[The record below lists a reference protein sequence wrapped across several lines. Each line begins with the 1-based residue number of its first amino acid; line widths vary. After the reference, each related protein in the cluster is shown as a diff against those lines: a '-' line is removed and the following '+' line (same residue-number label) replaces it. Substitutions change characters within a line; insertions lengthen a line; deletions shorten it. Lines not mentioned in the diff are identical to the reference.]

1 MMEGKIKIANE
12 IAQEIRR
19 LEELYIHYKRL
30 YLRVRFLCCSGET
43 KRIKR
48 NRDYYKE
55 KLQETIKLQCENV

>member
-1 MMEGKIKIANE
+1 MMEEKIKIAEE
-12 IAQEIRR
+12 IAEEIRHFER
-19 LEELYIHYKRL
+19 LYQHYKRL

>member
-1 MMEGKIKIANE
+1 MMEEKIKIADE

-30 YLRVRFLCCSGET
+30 YLKVRFLCCSGET